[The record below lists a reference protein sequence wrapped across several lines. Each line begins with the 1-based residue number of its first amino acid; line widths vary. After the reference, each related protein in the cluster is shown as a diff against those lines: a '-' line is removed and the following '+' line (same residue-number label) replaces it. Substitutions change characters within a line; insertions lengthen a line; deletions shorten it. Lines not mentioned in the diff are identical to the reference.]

1 MKDNAMVQEIN
12 LLKLLKNKKDSEKLF
27 TAIGKAYVE
36 VTSEKIMT
44 AINDGVVNGKTI
56 EEIKAIKEQAWLPK
70 VIHSVIQSSRAVINM
85 EEQLKAILE
94 GSKDFTGRFESGTKI
109 DVTYNEEGGRGNF
122 TKEINTEIIL
132 TADLGTEDIF
142 RALRVAYYGG
152 DYKIPAEFQGDDIKG
167 PLYFKGDA
175 TYNPKLMEK
184 ASEKVRDFI
193 VTNYEKDMYSKLN
206 KDLQK
211 ELKDALSK

>member
-1 MKDNAMVQEIN
+1 MVQEIN

-36 VTSEKIMT
+36 VTSEKIMA
-44 AINDGVVNGKTI
+44 AINDGVVKGKTI

-94 GSKDFTGRFESGTKI
+94 GSKDFTGKFEGNTKVNVI
-109 DVTYNEEGGRGNF
+109 YDTIGGRSDDY

-132 TADLGTEDIF
+132 SANPGTEDIF

-152 DYKIPAEFQGDDIKG
+152 DYEIPAKLQGDDFKG
-167 PLYFKGDA
+167 PLFFEGDA
-175 TYNPKLMEK
+175 THNPKLMEK
-184 ASEKVRDFI
+184 ASEQVRDFI